1 MPPAAF
7 VIRRN
12 YVLFRHRAGM
22 KDLNLIPRSF
32 TDFANLDKLLH
43 IHVLNF
49 SFAWQ
54 RENASIF
61 FSISSNF
68 LLLWGLSLLL
78 LAWMMTLS
86 IIDCC
91 S

>member
-7 VIRRN
+7 VIRKN

-49 SFAWQ
+49 SFARQ
-54 RENASIF
+54 RENAIF
-61 FSISSNF
+61 SPFPVIFCCCGDS
-68 LLLWGLSLLL
+68 LS
-78 LAWMMTLS
+78 
-86 IIDCC
+86 CC
-91 S
+91 WLG